1 MIYKLGSICIPAPA
15 PAGDRGACLPTC
27 TDSHKRGRS
36 AHLRT
41 HRHTYM
47 PPASKKHAPRSRA
60 RARRRRPADLHGFRR
75 GAPAGGGQVSNNNRA
90 SKAKQR
96 SKGREAFEQPL
107 LLQQS
112 KAEEERG
119 EADKSL
125 GRFVG
130 QAGGAE
136 KRIAHPTS
144 SCYLPDCAAIIQSPV
159 TAAPVA
165 TALQEED

>member
-1 MIYKLGSICIPAPA
+1 MRCWSGDMAESRLGCRRMIYKLGSICIPAPA

-90 SKAKQR
+90 SKATQR

-119 EADKSL
+119 GQVPWEVCWTG
-125 GRFVG
+125 GR
-130 QAGGAE
+130 
-136 KRIAHPTS
+136 R
-144 SCYLPDCAAIIQSPV
+144 
-159 TAAPVA
+159 
-165 TALQEED
+165 